1 MQIVEP
7 YAKMIAPD
15 LGDLSDFNAFHLE
28 HGKQMLRR
36 IEYYTRV
43 SHRSEDDMT
52 PDSYERLLRS
62 VVLQH
67 GDLSVIEHEKVTVEA
82 LVDRGITHEWV
93 RHRIGSYTQ
102 ESTRFVNYQKKGGEA
117 KFIQPRGLS
126 SEPRTAGN
134 GEPVELSELQEWHHA
149 VSTAEK
155 AYMHLLDKGVSP
167 QIARSVLPNALA
179 SKIIVTFNL
188 RTWRHF
194 FLMRTSKETHPQMKQ
209 VTLPLLAEF
218 QTKIPI
224 LFEDIVPE
232 QRQADMMRLLR

>member
-1 MQIVEP
+1 MVIVEP
-7 YAKMIAPD
+7 YAKILHPDNIAWTFTRD
-15 LGDLSDFNAFHLE
+15 DGI
-28 HGKQMLRR
+28 KMLKRV
-36 IEYYTRV
+36 EYYARV
-43 SHRSEDDMT
+43 SHRSEDAIT
-52 PDSYERLLRS
+52 EDSYDRLLRS

-117 KFIQPRGLS
+117 KFIAPM
-126 SEPRTAGN
+126 EF
-134 GEPVELSELQEWHHA
+134 
-149 VSTAEK
+149 STATTEDELVYATWLNALEQCEQ
-155 AYMHLLDKGVSP
+155 AYMQLSKCGISP

-194 FLMRTSKETHPQMKQ
+194 FLMRCSKEAHPQMKQ
-209 VTLPLLAEF
+209 VTLPLLKDF
-218 QTKIPI
+218 QEKIPI
-224 LFEDIVPE
+224 LYEDIVPE

>member
-43 SHRSEDDMT
+43 SHRSEDAIT
-52 PDSYERLLRS
+52 PHSYDKLLRS
-62 VVLQH
+62 AVLQH

-117 KFIQPRGLS
+117 KFIRPPQLDEMSMQLWERAMT
-126 SEPRTAGN
+126 E
-134 GEPVELSELQEWHHA
+134 
-149 VSTAEK
+149 AE
-155 AYMHLLDKGVSP
+155 ASYMALTSNGVSP
-167 QIARSVLPNALA
+167 QIARSVLPNSLA
-179 SKIIVTFNL
+179 SKIIITFNL
-188 RTWRHF
+188 RTWRYF

-209 VTLPLLAEF
+209 VTLPLLKEF
-218 QTKIPI
+218 QDKIPI

-232 QRQADMMRLLR
+232 QRQADAMRLLR